1 MSSASP
7 LPVATNDVQTLG
19 FHPRNRGLV
28 LEEHHQECSPPVLP
42 PLLAKTAAVVGVLKN
57 EDTPNFTP
65 RQNEV
70 TLTKEKG
77 ADDRMI
83 PL

>member
-1 MSSASP
+1 
-7 LPVATNDVQTLG
+7 
-19 FHPRNRGLV
+19 
-28 LEEHHQECSPPVLP
+28 VLP

>member
-1 MSSASP
+1 
-7 LPVATNDVQTLG
+7 LDLG
-19 FHPRNRGLV
+19 LFFV
-28 LEEHHQECSPPVLP
+28 LAIGNFLFSMLRIPTCSPPVLP